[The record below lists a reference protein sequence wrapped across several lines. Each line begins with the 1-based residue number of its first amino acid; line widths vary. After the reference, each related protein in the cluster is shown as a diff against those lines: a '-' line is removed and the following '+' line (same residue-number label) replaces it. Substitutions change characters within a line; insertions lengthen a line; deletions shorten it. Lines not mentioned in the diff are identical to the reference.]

1 MRIAEND
8 KILVE
13 MECYTHTTYE
23 TGLRYGDAI
32 EVRLIWDKETELIPR
47 PPFKLYNIETLG
59 DGDECVEIPYGDWD
73 YMIGGGENI
82 YDGKT
87 FAKFLIDDYKKRLL
101 MSELDDNEE
110 KWLKMMT
117 E

>member
-1 MRIAEND
+1 MRIDEND

-13 MECYTHTTYE
+13 MECSTHTTYE
-23 TGLRYGDAI
+23 TGLRYGEAI
-32 EVRLIWDKETELIPR
+32 EVRLIWDKETQLIPR
-47 PPFKLYNIETLG
+47 PPFTLYNIETLG
-59 DGDECVEIPYGDWD
+59 DGDERVVIPYGDWE

-82 YDGKT
+82 YDGTT
-87 FAKFLIDDYKKRLL
+87 FANFLIADYKKRLANK
-101 MSELDDNEE
+101 ELDDDEL